1 MYICEKCKKQ
11 IGPNKKMYKKVI
23 EKRQVKYGN
32 KIIKYN
38 KVVDKETQGTEIVK
52 EINICEECRENI

>member
-32 KIIKYN
+32 KIK
-38 KVVDKETQGTEIVK
+38 KERGTVPG
-52 EINICEECRENI
+52 